1 MHTVAQTKAFEKS
14 ADDAGMSEEEI
25 EDLISYLA
33 ENPMAGDEMEGTGGC
48 RKIRVAGRGKGK
60 SGGYRTVTFYSG
72 ENLPVFLI
80 TVFGKGEK
88 SNLTPK
94 EKAAIRT
101 LTKAIV
107 TEYKQKVASLA
118 AGRKGVAG

>member
-1 MHTVAQTKAFEKS
+1 MHTVAQTKAFDN
-14 ADDAGMSEEEI
+14 AAANAGMSAQEI

-48 RKIRVAGRGKGK
+48 RKLRVAGRGKGK

-72 ENLPVFLI
+72 ESMPVFLI

-88 SNLTPK
+88 SNLTAR
-94 EKAAIRT
+94 EKSAIKS
-101 LTKAIV
+101 LTKAIAA
-107 TEYKQKVASLA
+107 EYKNRVSNLTEK
-118 AGRKGVAG
+118 KGVAG

>member
-1 MHTVAQTKAFEKS
+1 
-14 ADDAGMSEEEI
+14 
-25 EDLISYLA
+25 
-33 ENPMAGDEMEGTGGC
+33 
-48 RKIRVAGRGKGK
+48 
-60 SGGYRTVTFYSG
+60 VTFYTG

-94 EKAAIRT
+94 ERAAIRT

-107 TEYKQKVASLA
+107 TEYKRKVASLA
-118 AGRKGVAG
+118 AGRKAVAG